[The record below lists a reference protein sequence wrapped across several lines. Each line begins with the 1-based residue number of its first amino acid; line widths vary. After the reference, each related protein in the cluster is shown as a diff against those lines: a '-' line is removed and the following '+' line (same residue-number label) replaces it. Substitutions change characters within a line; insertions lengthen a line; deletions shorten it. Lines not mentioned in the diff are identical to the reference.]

1 MSKCEQF
8 TQVTQN
14 KWATV
19 SKLLRSLMTNEWMWA
34 IHSGRSGKK
43 SKLLIFSLLLSK
55 NEWFAQKNMKNR
67 VFCMFFTVFLKF
79 SIKKNQ
85 KNCSF
90 LLSEVSKS
98 LRLLTK
104 NEQMRESLTFLRK
117 SLIHFFYNKQV
128 ICSEI
133 PNPGVEQAGEHWG
146 GSRARRGAGRRE

>member
-43 SKLLIFSLLLSK
+43 SKLLILSLLLSK
-55 NEWFAQKNMKNR
+55 NEWFAQKKYEKSCFLY
-67 VFCMFFTVFLKF
+67 VFYSFFEVFY
-79 SIKKNQ
+79 KKNQ

-104 NEQMRESLTFLRK
+104 NEQMSESLTFLRK

-146 GSRARRGAGRRE
+146 GSRARRGAGSSQ